1 MQTVIEKIQNTASIK
16 AIVEVIRKA
25 LGNGRKSYVVT
36 AKGEEVKTQ
45 FEVVDASML
54 LVSNHL
60 DGRINEAYPQELQPR
75 DRTRFSS
82 KLQVNNIS
90 RSLRPAQLTDSGL
103 SSHGAPII
111 GEDNAVESGNGRSM
125 GIIRA
130 YAEGRADDYRSFLIK
145 HARDYGVRARDI
157 EQMERPILVRRRL
170 TDVDRV
176 KFAKDSNLSDLQE
189 MSSSEKAFVDAES
202 ITPAMMQLFA
212 PSDSGDLLSLSN
224 APFVKAFMEEIGATA
239 AAGLLT
245 EDGRPTR
252 QLIDRMQNSIFA
264 KAYKDSRLVKMVSE
278 EPDPEMRNVLTALN
292 SAASDFAQMVML
304 SGDVH
309 RETVGSLMEGASEVT
324 SLDKTALG
332 ALKDAID
339 LVRRSKESGQHI
351 QDVIAQVGMFEEAT
365 DEAKALAL
373 FIVDNNRSAK
383 RMGQAFKLMAER
395 INDEL
400 IHQQQAMG
408 DMFGGGSVS
417 LQEVLQM
424 VSNQMQNEGGKGL
437 SGALFESTKKR
448 GDAVLPVL
456 RNASS
461 VQGMKRIIEALTFDG
476 SGSLSTLA
484 AAVNAAIKTLTMTS
498 LNDAAALKRYQ
509 ALTASILGKKIETF
523 TDRYGR
529 ASLYTLHPLIR
540 NAHMFKQP
548 DWSALFNSGQ
558 IFQLHYAIKLVM
570 ADEVER
576 TEVIAAAR
584 EAYPVISKVIGRS
597 RILTQGYMSA
607 MGIMLP
613 EYRPA
618 SVYKAIIAASSDKGQ
633 STLSA
638 TGASVA
644 VMYDVD
650 RGRELMKYGDVTA
663 EAEGIKKRYT
673 GYLSRVKAKIDSLQ
687 DSDKAVVE
695 KLPYSLRAAF
705 PAFHAVDLSGPTLNF
720 GQTYGRRKSVSNWL
734 ERYDPEEIRDI
745 ADKHSQSS
753 SLVSEII
760 NEMADAAENHQQ
772 AIVNLCDRA
781 RALAQ
786 EIISESDVTEEDANE
801 WIKGIKIHKKAIDTI
816 DEKHGEGAFYNALN
830 DIYRLCRG
838 GISTL
843 KEIKYLERTRAAAC
857 VNDGSL
863 ILGASSDLGV
873 LWHEVGHHFEY
884 SHPDRLAKAK
894 AFMASGGEAGLLDLG
909 RSEIA
914 ANLNLSDPYM
924 GRLYGSKTIEDTRS
938 TEIFSMAFQC
948 FYEPRY
954 AGNSILNGDALL
966 DFVIGL
972 IKGEHNA

>member
-1 MQTVIEKIQNTASIK
+1 MQTVIEKIQNTSSIK
-16 AIVEVIRKA
+16 ALVEVIRNA
-25 LGNGRKSYVVT
+25 LRNGRKSYVVT

-45 FEVVDASML
+45 FEVIDASML

-130 YAEGRADDYRSFLIK
+130 YAEGRADDYRSFLMK
-145 HARDYGVRARDI
+145 HAREYGVRARDI

-170 TDVDRV
+170 TEVDRV

-189 MSSSEKAFVDAES
+189 MSASEKAFVDAES

-212 PSDSGDLLSLSN
+212 PSDSGDLLSRSN
-224 APFVKAFMEEIGATA
+224 VAFVQAFMDEIGATA

-264 KAYKDSRLVKMVSE
+264 KAYKDIRLVKMVSE

-309 RETVGSLMEGASEVT
+309 RETVGSLVESAGEVY

-351 QDVIAQVGMFEEAT
+351 NDVIAQVGMFEEAT
-365 DEAKALAL
+365 GEAKALAL
-373 FIVDNNRSAK
+373 FIVENNRSAK

-417 LQEVLQM
+417 LEDVLQM
-424 VSNQMQNEGGKGL
+424 VSNQMQLEGGKGL
-437 SGALFESTKKR
+437 TGALFESSKKR
-448 GDAVLPVL
+448 DDAVLPVL

-461 VQGMKRIIEALTFDG
+461 IQGMKRIIEALTFDG

-484 AAVNAAIKTLTMTS
+484 AAVNAAIKTLTKTNI
-498 LNDAAALKRYQ
+498 NDAAALKRYQ

-529 ASLYTLHPLIR
+529 TSLYTLHPLIR

-558 IFQLHYAIKLVM
+558 IFQLHNAIKLVM
-570 ADEVER
+570 KEEAEREVI
-576 TEVIAAAR
+576 IAAAR

-597 RILTQGYMSA
+597 RTLTQGYMSA

-618 SVYKAIIAASSDKGQ
+618 VAYKAIVSASGDKGK

-644 VMYDVD
+644 VMYDMD
-650 RGRELMKYGDVTA
+650 RGREMMRGGNVTS
-663 EAEGIKKRYT
+663 EAEGAKERYAGHVSRINTRIK
-673 GYLSRVKAKIDSLQ
+673 SLQ
-687 DSDKAVVE
+687 ESDQEVVST
-695 KLPYSLRAAF
+695 LPYSLRAAF
-705 PAFHAVDLSGPTLNF
+705 PAFASVDLSGPRLSF
-720 GQTYGRRKSVSNWL
+720 GQTYGARKSVSNWL
-734 ERYDPEEIRDI
+734 ERYAPDEIRSL
-745 ADKHSQSS
+745 AEKHKERSQ
-753 SLVSEII
+753 LVWEII
-760 NEMADAAENHQQ
+760 NEMADAAENHQR
-772 AIVNLCDRA
+772 AVVGLCDRA

-786 EIISESDVTEEDANE
+786 EMISESVITEREANE
-801 WIKGIKIHKKAIDTI
+801 WVRGIKINKKAISTI
-816 DEKHGEGAFYNALN
+816 DGKHGEGAFLNALSEV
-830 DIYRLCRG
+830 YRLCRG

-863 ILGASSDLGV
+863 VLGASADLGV
-873 LWHEVGHHFEY
+873 LWHELGHHFEY

-894 AFMASGGEAGLLDLG
+894 AFMSTGGDAGLMDLG
-909 RSEIA
+909 GKEIA
-914 ANLNLSDPYM
+914 ANLNFSDPYI
-924 GRLYGSKTIEDTRS
+924 GRLYASRTIDGTRS

-948 FYEPRY
+948 LHEPRY
-954 AGNSILNGDALL
+954 AGNSILNGDAIL
-966 DFVIGL
+966 DFVLGL